1 MGYRKG
7 DEMKQKFDVTGMT
20 CSACVAHVEK
30 DVKKVKGVK
39 KVNVSLINNAMTV
52 EYDET
57 AIKPDIIISAVEKGG
72 YGAKISGETEII
84 RKNISDAHIVSMKK
98 RLIVSLIF
106 FVPLLYVS
114 MGAMLGAPQPSFLV
128 GMENAMNFALL
139 QFILTIPI
147 IWANTAYFT
156 VGYKRLWLR
165 SPNMDSLVAIGSS
178 AALLY
183 GIIALFMISTG
194 LGRHDM
200 ALVDHYAM
208 NLYFEAAGAIL
219 SLVTVGKY
227 FEAVSKGKTSEAIKK
242 LIQLA
247 PQTALV
253 EINGEI
259 LETKVSDLKKGDIII
274 VKPGQSIPV
283 DGIITSGSS
292 SIDEAAIT
300 GESMPVDKT
309 VGDQVISATVNKTG
323 AFKFEA
329 TKVGQDTTLQQIIRL
344 VEEAGSSKAPIAK
357 LADKI
362 SGIFVPIVMTISV
375 ITFIVWMI
383 IGADFSFALSMGITV
398 LVISCPCALGLATPL
413 AIMVSSGKGAENGI
427 LIKSAESL
435 ETAHNVT
442 HVVLDKTGTITYG
455 IPSVTDIQP
464 FSGFSEEKVLEI
476 AYGLEQQ
483 SEHPI
488 AKAILSK
495 GKEQS
500 VKSLN
505 VLSFD
510 SVPGKGVNGEIE
522 GLRYYAGNAV
532 YMKTLQLS
540 TDEAEKNA
548 LVFAR
553 EGKTVMY
560 IASDQEIIG
569 LIAVAD
575 TIKETSIEAINGF
588 KSLGIE
594 VTMLTGDNAVTAEAI
609 KNALSINNVIAE
621 VTPEEKEQV
630 IKKLQSEGNVVA
642 MVGDGVND
650 AIALTRAD
658 VGIAIGAGTD
668 VAIESA
674 DIVLIKNDLRDAL
687 GAVELSKK
695 TINNIKMNLF
705 WAFIYNIIGI
715 PIAAGLFYWFNE
727 LKLDPMLG
735 SLAMSISSVSVA
747 LNALRL
753 RRFTPSYNKKEK
765 IRK

>member
-194 LGRHDM
+194 LGKHDM

>member
-57 AIKPDIIISAVEKGG
+57 AIKPDIIISAVKKGG

-194 LGRHDM
+194 LGKHDM

-259 LETKVSDLKKGDIII
+259 IETKVSDLKKGDIII

-375 ITFIVWMI
+375 ITFIVWII

-687 GAVELSKK
+687 GAIELSKK